1 MSIEISHF
9 LFPRQYNLSHK
20 SKMTTFGWKR
30 KSGENISKDVS
41 RKFSADSEVEF
52 TRNDTWLERFKRRK
66 KDDEE
71 NKRLK
76 SEEFKTEGVRLA
88 QLNRF
93 EEAVREWDKAL
104 NLMPRDEKILEMKA
118 QALLELN
125 TPFPALQAAER
136 AVKVNPQWWV
146 AYQTLG
152 RAQLGIGDLKMAKI
166 SFSKAIH
173 LNPSETEL
181 WEEDLKWTL
190 NLIEEKAKL
199 DAEVA
204 ANEKELNIE
213 TKPA

>member
-1 MSIEISHF
+1 MINTTCHVN
-9 LFPRQYNLSHK
+9 Q
-20 SKMTTFGWKR
+20 KMTTFGWKR

-41 RKFSADSEVEF
+41 QKFLDDSEVDF
-52 TRNDTWLERFKRRK
+52 TSNDTWLKRFKRRK

-71 NKRLK
+71 NRRLK
-76 SEEFKTEGVRLA
+76 CEEFKTEGVRLA
-88 QLNRF
+88 ELNRF
-93 EEAVREWDKAL
+93 EDAVKEWDKAL

-118 QALLELN
+118 QALLQLN

-152 RAQLGIGDLKMAKI
+152 RTQLGIGDLKMAKI

-190 NLIEEKAKL
+190 SLIEEKAKL
-199 DAEVA
+199 DAELLA
-204 ANEKELNIE
+204 SEKELATE
-213 TKPA
+213 TKLS

>member
-1 MSIEISHF
+1 
-9 LFPRQYNLSHK
+9 
-20 SKMTTFGWKR
+20 MTTFGWKR

-41 RKFSADSEVEF
+41 QKFLDDSEVDF
-52 TRNDTWLERFKRRK
+52 TSNDTWLKRFKRRK

-71 NKRLK
+71 NRRLK
-76 SEEFKTEGVRLA
+76 CEEFKTEGVRLA
-88 QLNRF
+88 ELNRF
-93 EEAVREWDKAL
+93 EDAVKEWDKAL
-104 NLMPRDEKILEMKA
+104 TLMPRDEKILEMKA
-118 QALLELN
+118 QALLQLN

-152 RAQLGIGDLKMAKI
+152 RTQLGIGDLKMAKI

-190 NLIEEKAKL
+190 SLIEEKSKL
-199 DAEVA
+199 DAELA
-204 ANEKELNIE
+204 ASEKELVTE
-213 TKPA
+213 TKLS